1 MDRIDFYLT
10 RDRQCFIMLLW
21 VQCKAMY
28 SSYYYKN
35 GGPDSVMVG
44 KDKAMT
50 EISNS
55 NNDLT
60 RHRPTGLTILALLFI
75 IAGAFTLLAGITTLE
90 TALSQASGPIL
101 TDLEALF
108 IPLGIEFLCIAS
120 FVVALGLFTVKSWWV
135 WLVAIVLSTIG
146 LVVNVISLVIPN
158 MLTIAITGALV
169 GIAINAI
176 VLYYLSRKNVRQ
188 YFGKMATPRE
198 SASTTVGV

>member
-1 MDRIDFYLT
+1 
-10 RDRQCFIMLLW
+10 
-21 VQCKAMY
+21 
-28 SSYYYKN
+28 
-35 GGPDSVMVG
+35 MVG
-44 KDKAMT
+44 KDKHMT
-50 EISNS
+50 EINNSSS

-90 TALSQASGPIL
+90 TALARASGPIL

-108 IPLGIEFLCIAS
+108 IPLGIEILCIAS

-135 WLVAIVLSTIG
+135 WLVAVVLSIIG
-146 LVVNVISLVIPN
+146 LVVNVVSLVIPN
-158 MLTIAITGALV
+158 MFTIAITGALV

-176 VLYYLSRKNVRQ
+176 VLYYLSRRNVRQ

-198 SASTTVGV
+198 SASTTAGV